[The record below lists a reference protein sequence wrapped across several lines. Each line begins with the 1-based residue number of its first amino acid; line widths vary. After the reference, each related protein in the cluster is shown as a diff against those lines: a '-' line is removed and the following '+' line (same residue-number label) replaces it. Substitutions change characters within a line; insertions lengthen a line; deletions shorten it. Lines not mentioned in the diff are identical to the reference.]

1 MFEYLHLVKS
11 ENKNLVEY
19 MIDLQQQTKL
29 KELAFGHIAQ
39 LSSTGSS

>member
-29 KELAFGHIAQ
+29 KELGLWAHQSAE
-39 LSSTGSS
+39 